1 MRQASLPSDQS
12 RGYVGLHLVFQF
24 VKIVLDTGGPEGAS
38 RAPYAAGAAPADLP
52 GSRQAL
58 RLVFL
63 GACEARSPYD
73 PQTQL
78 GSSARRWHK
87 STVPQRLQGLLAS
100 SRHVRARKAVFP
112 SRCPCG
118 TGTQGHTCD
127 TCVPDT
133 LGDQGNTLTGAGMCM
148 A

>member
-78 GSSARRWHK
+78 GSSARRWHE
-87 STVPQRLQGLLAS
+87 STVPQRLQGPP
-100 SRHVRARKAVFP
+100 RKQP
-112 SRCPCG
+112 SCSCSEG
-118 TGTQGHTCD
+118 S
-127 TCVPDT
+127 VPVPVS
-133 LGDQGNTLTGAGMCM
+133 L
-148 A
+148 